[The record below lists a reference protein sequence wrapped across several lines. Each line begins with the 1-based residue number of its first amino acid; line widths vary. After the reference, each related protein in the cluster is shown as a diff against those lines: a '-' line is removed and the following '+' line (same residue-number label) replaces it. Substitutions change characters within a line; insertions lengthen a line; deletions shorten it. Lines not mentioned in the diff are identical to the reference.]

1 MSEKFTVDEAQG
13 DKLYKLIFIK
23 FSPKRAMK
31 IISKES
37 INGKIHFVMYF
48 GDLNP
53 ETGEFVTQKLEYK
66 STDEGATKG
75 DFEEFIEENIFSKMP
90 AGLEIQVKDL
100 SEYQNLEEQI
110 SQGLDKGFLKFLN
123 LGNA

>member
-1 MSEKFTVDEAQG
+1 MSEKFIIDEGQG

-31 IISKES
+31 VISKES
-37 INGKIHFVMYF
+37 INGKIHFVIYF
-48 GDLNP
+48 ADLEP
-53 ETGEFVTQKLEYK
+53 ESGEIVTQKLEYK
-66 STDEGATKG
+66 STDEGASKG
-75 DFEEFIEENIFSKMP
+75 EFEEFIEENIIAKMP
-90 AGLEIQVKDL
+90 AGLEIQIKDL

-110 SQGLDKGFLKFLN
+110 SKGLDKGFLKFLN